1 MDNIDMDVKNFLNGL
16 HEDVKDAELTCY
28 FLTCLINDLIEE
40 KKKCNTLFSSTR
52 CQKAY
57 SRAYNIA
64 LKAISQFL
72 KEKFS

>member
-28 FLTCLINDLIEE
+28 FLICLVNDLIDK
-40 KKKCNTLFSSTR
+40 KKKCTTLFYSS
-52 CQKAY
+52 QYQNAY